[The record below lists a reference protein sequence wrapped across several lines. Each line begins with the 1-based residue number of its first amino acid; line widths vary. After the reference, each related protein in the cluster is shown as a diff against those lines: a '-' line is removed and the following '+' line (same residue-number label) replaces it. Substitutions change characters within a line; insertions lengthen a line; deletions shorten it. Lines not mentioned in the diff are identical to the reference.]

1 MDNCRIRHLG
11 WEEEIVR
18 QSNRIV
24 VYKSSTGFT
33 KKYAEMIAERM
44 ECALAD
50 YRSVSADMLS
60 GYEVVIF
67 GTRAHAGMMDGYQKA
82 KKLFEKSGVSRL
94 ILFVT
99 GATPNAAA
107 ETVEAFW
114 KQNLS
119 PDELA
124 KIPHF
129 YMQSGLCYEKMC
141 LTDRMMMKVASGMMK
156 RKKDKSPQDLAMEQ
170 AIKGSYDISSR
181 HFIEPLVSY
190 IRQMPQ

>member
-1 MDNCRIRHLG
+1 MRHLG
-11 WEEEIVR
+11 LEEEIVR

-33 KKYAEMIAERM
+33 KKYAELIAERM

-82 KKLFEKSGVSRL
+82 KKLFGKSGVSRL

-129 YMQSGLCYEKMC
+129 YMQSGLCYEKMS
-141 LTDRMMMKVASGMMK
+141 LADRLMMKVAAVMV
-156 RKKDKSPQDLAMEQ
+156 RNKKNKTAQDIEFEQ
-170 AIKGSYDISSR
+170 AIRSSYDISSIEY
-181 HFIEPLVSY
+181 IEPLVSY
-190 IRQMPQ
+190 LKSLKG

>member
-1 MDNCRIRHLG
+1 M
-11 WEEEIVR
+11 
-18 QSNRIV
+18 
-24 VYKSSTGFT
+24 
-33 KKYAEMIAERM
+33 
-44 ECALAD
+44 
-50 YRSVSADMLS
+50 
-60 GYEVVIF
+60 F

-119 PDELA
+119 SDELA

-129 YMQSGLCYEKMC
+129 YMQSGLCYEKMS
-141 LTDRMMMKVASGMMK
+141 LADRLMMKVAQSWSGTK
-156 RKKDKSPQDLAMEQ
+156 RTKPRRT
-170 AIKGSYDISSR
+170 SSLSR
-181 HFIEPLVSY
+181 RSGVRMTFLL
-190 IRQMPQ
+190 

>member
-1 MDNCRIRHLG
+1 MRHLG
-11 WEEEIVR
+11 WEEEIVK

-60 GYEVVIF
+60 GYDVVIF

-107 ETVEAFW
+107 ETVERFGSRTSHW
-114 KQNLS
+114 MNWQRYRIFIVNDVNS
-119 PDELA
+119 
-124 KIPHF
+124 F
-129 YMQSGLCYEKMC
+129 C
-141 LTDRMMMKVASGMMK
+141 LTLGK
-156 RKKDKSPQDLAMEQ
+156 RA
-170 AIKGSYDISSR
+170 
-181 HFIEPLVSY
+181 
-190 IRQMPQ
+190 